1 MRQIS
6 INTICTLSVT
16 AAIVAV
22 ITVLV
27 IYVSTSSYR
36 MVAGVQTE
44 ALNEASK
51 TVARSAEIYIQQS
64 VDVATI
70 LSRQEPVLKAFAGQ
84 PQEAQEL
91 LTSYVKSLPGYWSF
105 LLFDLKGR
113 IVAGVNSDMGDLTG
127 GNRADRDYA
136 RQIFS
141 GKDVALSESVM
152 KAESGDVLIYVVA
165 KAVRGK
171 DGAVLGAVAVC
182 PRWTDFT
189 EKTIDPIRLGRR
201 GYGFTIDQSGRF
213 ISHSMDKKL
222 LLQDYSKEKFIQDA
236 LAKGSGTFSYEWKGE
251 DKFMSVAKI
260 PATGWLVCMSA
271 YDSELTA
278 PAADQRSVLYMVG
291 LGAVILLTLVIRVV
305 NRKLV
310 FAPLQQL
317 TDFTE
322 AVARGDFKAVLAG
335 KYRAEMKRF
344 AGHLC
349 TMVDELKKR
358 LGFAQGV
365 LNGIPT
371 PCYIVDSDFK
381 VTWLNEQVCS
391 LLGKPDPKDTYLGQ
405 RSGLFSRGDANHETL
420 SDRAI
425 KERKAL
431 NREFDYTAQS
441 GKQLRVSVQ
450 TTPFFDLDGGMLGSI
465 TFWTDLTEIYGQKTR
480 IEAQNAAIAQTAVEV
495 SQVAETIATASQ
507 QLSQQIAHSSEGA
520 REQSGRV
527 SDTANAVEEMNA
539 TILEVARSAS
549 ATSENAEK
557 AKLKAQD
564 GARLVEEVS
573 AAVQS
578 IRNEAGQMTDSMRS
592 LGEQAQGIGA
602 IMGVISDIADQ
613 TNLLALNAAI
623 EAARA
628 GEAGRGFAVV
638 ADEVRKLA
646 EKTAHATTE
655 VRTAIG
661 GIQSGTNTAA
671 AQMDAAVERVTQA
684 TGLAQRSGE
693 ALAEIVKMV
702 ESAGDQVRSIA
713 TAAEQQSATSEEI
726 NRAVSSISV
735 IATETD
741 DAMAQSTEAVEAL
754 VAQTQ
759 KLEQLIAALRSS

>member
-6 INTICTLSVT
+6 INSICTLSVA

-27 IYVSTSSYR
+27 IYVSTSSYH

-44 ALNEASK
+44 ALDETSK
-51 TVARSAEIYIQQS
+51 IVARSAEIYIKQS
-64 VDVATI
+64 IDVASI
-70 LSRQEPVLKAFAGQ
+70 LARQKSVQDAFAGQ
-84 PQEAQEL
+84 PQAAQDL
-91 LTSYVKSLPGYWSF
+91 LRGYVKALPGYWSF

-113 IVAGVNSDMGDLTG
+113 IVAGVNADMADLTG
-127 GNRADRDYA
+127 GDRADRDYA

-141 GKDVALSESVM
+141 GKDVAISESVM
-152 KAESGDVLIYVVA
+152 KATSGDVLIYVVA
-165 KAVRGK
+165 KAVHGS
-171 DGAVLGAVAVC
+171 DGALIGAVAAC

-189 EKTIDPIRLGRR
+189 EKTIDPIRMGRR
-201 GYGFTIDQSGRF
+201 GYGFTLDKSGRF

-222 LLQDYSKEKFIQDA
+222 LLQDYSKETFIRDA
-236 LAKGSGTFSYEWKGE
+236 LAKGSGTFRYEWKGE
-251 DKFMSVAKI
+251 DKFMSVSKV
-260 PATGWLVCMSA
+260 PSTGWLVCMSA

-278 PAADQRSVLYMVG
+278 PAAEQRTVLYIVG
-291 LGAVILLTLVIRVV
+291 VCAVLLLTLVIRFVTG
-305 NRKLV
+305 RLV
-310 FAPLQQL
+310 FGPLQRL
-317 TDFTE
+317 TDFTG
-322 AVARGDFKAVLAG
+322 AVAGGDFKAELSG
-335 KYRAEMKRF
+335 RYRAEMQRF
-344 AGHLC
+344 ASNLC
-349 TMVDELKKR
+349 AMVNELKKR

-371 PCYIVDSDFK
+371 PCFIVGSDFT
-381 VTWLNEQVCS
+381 VTWLNDQACN
-391 LLGKPDPKDTYLGQ
+391 LLGRSGPKDTYLGQ
-405 RSGLFSRGDANHETL
+405 PSGQFTRGDASYETL
-420 SDRAI
+420 SDKAI
-425 KERKAL
+425 KERKPL
-431 NREFDYTAQS
+431 GSEFDFINQR
-441 GKQLRVSVQ
+441 GENLRVSVQ
-450 TTPFFDLDGGMLGSI
+450 TTPFYDLDGGMLGSI
-465 TFWTDLTEIYGQKTR
+465 SFWTDLTEIYGQKTR

-495 SQVAETIATASQ
+495 SQVAESIATASQ
-507 QLSQQIAHSSEGA
+507 QLSRQVAHSSRGA
-520 REQSGRV
+520 REQRGRV
-527 SDTANAVEEMNA
+527 TDTANAVEEMNA

-557 AKLKAQD
+557 AKHKAQD
-564 GARLVEEVS
+564 GARLVEEVGV
-573 AAVQS
+573 AVES
-578 IRNEAGQMTDSMRS
+578 IRTEAGQMTDSMRR

-628 GEAGRGFAVV
+628 GDAGRGFAVV

-655 VRTAIG
+655 VRTAIS

-671 AQMDAAVERVTQA
+671 GQMDAAAERVAQA

-693 ALAEIVKMV
+693 ALAEIVEMV

-735 IATETD
+735 IASETD
-741 DAMAQSTEAVEAL
+741 QAMAQSTEAVEAL

>member
-6 INTICTLSVT
+6 ISTICTLSVT
-16 AAIVAV
+16 TAIIAV
-22 ITVLV
+22 IAVLV
-27 IYVSTSSYR
+27 VYVSTSSYR
-36 MVAGVQTE
+36 MVAGVQLE
-44 ALNEASK
+44 ALDEASK

-64 VDVATI
+64 VDVATV
-70 LSRQEPVLKAFAGQ
+70 LSRQTEIVNAFSGQ
-84 PQEAQEL
+84 NKEAQAL
-91 LTSYVKSLPGYWSF
+91 LGGYAKALPGYWAF
-105 LLFDLKGR
+105 LVFDLKGR
-113 IVAGVNSDMGDLTG
+113 IIAGVNGDMTDLTG
-127 GNRADRDYA
+127 GSRADQDYA
-136 RQIFS
+136 RKIFS
-141 GKDVALSESVM
+141 GNDTALSDSVM
-152 KAESGDVLIYVVA
+152 KAESGNVLIFAAA
-165 KAVRGK
+165 KAVHGK
-171 DGAVLGAVAVC
+171 DGALLGGVAVC

-189 EKTIDPIRLGRR
+189 AKTIDPLRFGQR
-201 GYGFTIDQSGRF
+201 GYGFTIDRNGHF

-236 LAKGSGTFSYEWKGE
+236 LAKGSGTFSYVWKGE
-251 DKFMSVAKI
+251 DKFMAVSTV

-278 PAADQRSVLYMVG
+278 SASDQRLVLYIVG
-291 LGAVILLTLVIRVV
+291 LGAVLLLNMILGVLSKTM
-305 NRKLV
+305 V
-310 FAPLQQL
+310 FKPLQRL

-322 AVARGDFKAVLAG
+322 AVAGGNFKVELTG
-335 KYRAEMKRF
+335 SYRAEMQRF

-349 TMVDELKKR
+349 VMVDELKKR

-371 PCYIVDSDFK
+371 PCFIINSDFK
-381 VTWLNEQVCS
+381 VTWLNDQMCS
-391 LLGKPDPKDTYLGQ
+391 LLDKPSPKDTYLGL
-405 RSGLFSRGDANHETL
+405 RSGEFTRGDAAHETL
-420 SDRAI
+420 SDTAI
-425 KERKAL
+425 KERKSL
-431 NREFDYTAQS
+431 SREYDFTAQS
-441 GKQLRVSVQ
+441 GKELRVSVQ
-450 TTPFFDLDGGMLGSI
+450 TTPFYDLDGGMLGSI
-465 TFWTDLTEIYGQKTR
+465 SFWTDLSEIYGQKTR

-495 SQVAETIATASQ
+495 SHVAENIATASQ
-507 QLSQQIAHSSEGA
+507 QLSRQIAQSSQGA

-539 TILEVARSAS
+539 TILEVAKSAS
-549 ATSENAEK
+549 VTSENADK
-557 AKLKAQD
+557 AKQKAQD
-564 GARLVEEVS
+564 GAKLVEEVGD
-573 AAVQS
+573 AVQS
-578 IRNEAGQMTDSMRS
+578 IRTEAGQMTDSMRL

-628 GEAGRGFAVV
+628 GDAGRGFAVV

-655 VRTAIG
+655 VRTAIS

-671 AQMDAAVERVTQA
+671 AQMDAAVERVTVA

-693 ALAEIVKMV
+693 ALVEIVEMV

-735 IATETD
+735 IASETD
-741 DAMAQSTEAVEAL
+741 SAMAQSTEAVNAL
-754 VAQTQ
+754 VEQTQ
-759 KLEQLIAALRSS
+759 KLEQLIAALRTS

>member
-1 MRQIS
+1 MRQVS
-6 INTICTLSVT
+6 INSICTLSVT

-44 ALNEASK
+44 ALDEASK
-51 TVARSAEIYIQQS
+51 IVARSAEIYINQS
-64 VDVATI
+64 IDVASM
-70 LSRQEPVLKAFAGQ
+70 LARQDAVLDAFSGH
-84 PQEAQEL
+84 PQAAQEL
-91 LTSYVKSLPGYWSF
+91 MRGYVKVLPGYWSF

-113 IVAGVNSDMGDLTG
+113 ILAGVNADMGDLTG
-127 GNRADRDYA
+127 GERGDRDYA
-136 RQIFS
+136 KQIFS

-152 KAESGDVLIYVVA
+152 KAASGDVLIYVA
-165 KAVRGK
+165 ARAVRGK
-171 DGAVLGAVAVC
+171 DGALLGAVAVC

-189 EKTIDPIRLGRR
+189 AKTIDPIRLGRR
-201 GYGFTIDQSGRF
+201 GYGFTLDKAGRF

-236 LAKGSGTFSYEWKGE
+236 LATGNGTFRYEWRGE
-251 DKFMSVAKI
+251 DKFMSVSKI
-260 PATGWLVCMSA
+260 PLTGWLVCMSA
-271 YDSELTA
+271 YDAELTA
-278 PAADQRSVLYMVG
+278 PAADQRTVLYLVG
-291 LGAVILLTLVIRVV
+291 VCAVILLTLVIRFV
-305 NRKLV
+305 NSRLV
-310 FAPLQQL
+310 FGPLQRL
-317 TDFTE
+317 TDFTG
-322 AVARGDFKAVLAG
+322 AVASGNFKAELAG
-335 KYRAEMKRF
+335 RYRAEMQRF
-344 AGHLC
+344 ASNLC

-371 PCYIVDSDFK
+371 PCFIIDSDFK
-381 VTWLNEQVCS
+381 VTWLNDQMCA
-391 LLGKPDPKDTYLGQ
+391 LLGKPDPKESYLGL
-405 RSGLFSRGDANHETL
+405 RSGQFTRGDANHETL
-420 SDRAI
+420 SDTAI
-425 KERKAL
+425 KEGKAL
-431 NREFDYTAQS
+431 SREYDFAAQS
-441 GKQLRVSVQ
+441 GKQLRVTVQ
-450 TTPFFDLDGGMLGSI
+450 TTPFYDLDGGLLGSI
-465 TFWTDLTEIYGQKTR
+465 TFWTDLSEIYGQKTR

-495 SQVAETIATASQ
+495 SQVAENISAASQ
-507 QLSQQIAHSSEGA
+507 QLSRQIAHSSQGA
-520 REQSGRV
+520 RDQSGRV

-557 AKLKAQD
+557 AKQKAQD
-564 GARLVEEVS
+564 GARLVEEVG

-578 IRNEAGQMTDSMRS
+578 IRDEAGQMTASMRG
-592 LGEQAQGIGA
+592 LGEQAHGIGA

-628 GEAGRGFAVV
+628 GDAGRGFAVV

-655 VRTAIG
+655 VRTAIS
-661 GIQSGTNTAA
+661 GIQGGTNTAA
-671 AQMDAAVERVTQA
+671 AQMDAAADRVA
-684 TGLAQRSGE
+684 AAVVLAQRSGE
-693 ALAEIVKMV
+693 ALSEIVDMV
-702 ESAGDQVRSIA
+702 ELAGDQVRSIA

-735 IATETD
+735 IASETD
-741 DAMAQSTEAVEAL
+741 SAMAQSTDAVDAL
-754 VAQTQ
+754 VKQTK
-759 KLEQLIAALRSS
+759 KLEQLIAALRTS

>member
-1 MRQIS
+1 MRQVS
-6 INTICTLSVT
+6 INSICTLSVT

-22 ITVLV
+22 IAVLV

-44 ALNEASK
+44 ALDETSK
-51 TVARSAEIYIQQS
+51 IVARSAEIYINQS
-64 VDVATI
+64 IDVASI
-70 LSRQEPVLKAFAGQ
+70 LARQQPVQDAFAGQ
-84 PQEAQEL
+84 PQAAQDL
-91 LTSYVKSLPGYWSF
+91 LRGYVKALPGYWSF

-113 IVAGVNSDMGDLTG
+113 IVAGVNADMGDLTG
-127 GNRADRDYA
+127 GDRADRDYA

-152 KAESGDVLIYVVA
+152 KAASGNVLIYVAA
-165 KAVRGK
+165 KAVHGSK
-171 DGAVLGAVAVC
+171 GELLGAVAVC

-201 GYGFTIDQSGRF
+201 GYGFTLDKAGRF

-222 LLQDYSKEKFIQDA
+222 LLQDYSKEQFIKDA
-236 LAKGSGTFSYEWKGE
+236 LATGSGTFKYEWKGE

-260 PATGWLVCMSA
+260 PSTGWLVCMSA

-278 PAADQRSVLYMVG
+278 PAADQRSVLYVVG
-291 LGAVILLTLVIRVV
+291 ICAVLLLTLVIRFV
-305 NRKLV
+305 NGRLV
-310 FAPLQQL
+310 FGPLQRL

-322 AVARGDFKAVLAG
+322 AVAGGDFKAQLSG
-335 KYRAEMKRF
+335 RYRAEMQRF
-344 AGHLC
+344 ASHLC
-349 TMVDELKKR
+349 AMVDELKKR

-371 PCYIVDSDFK
+371 PCFIVGGDFK
-381 VTWLNEQVCS
+381 VTWLNDQVCS
-391 LLGKPDPKDTYLGQ
+391 LLGKPGPKDAYLGQ
-405 RSGLFSRGDANHETL
+405 RSGQFTRGDDTYETL
-420 SDRAI
+420 SDKAI
-425 KERKAL
+425 REGKAL
-431 NREFDYTAQS
+431 GREYDFIAPS
-441 GKQLRVSVQ
+441 GNQLRVSVQ
-450 TTPFFDLDGGMLGSI
+450 TTPFYDLDGGMLGSI

-495 SQVAETIATASQ
+495 SQVAESIATASQ
-507 QLSQQIAHSSEGA
+507 QLSRQVAHSSQGA
-520 REQSGRV
+520 REQRGRV

-549 ATSENAEK
+549 STSENADK
-557 AKLKAQD
+557 AKHKAQD
-564 GARLVEEVS
+564 GAKLVEKVG
-573 AAVQS
+573 AAVDS
-578 IRNEAGQMTDSMRS
+578 IRAEAGQMTDSMRR

-628 GEAGRGFAVV
+628 GDAGRGFAVV

-655 VRTAIG
+655 VRTAIS

-671 AQMDAAVERVTQA
+671 AQMDAAAERVAEA
-684 TGLAQRSGE
+684 TGLAQQSGE
-693 ALAEIVKMV
+693 ALVEIVEMV
-702 ESAGDQVRSIA
+702 ELAGDQVRSIA

-735 IATETD
+735 IASETD

-754 VAQTQ
+754 VAQAK
-759 KLEQLIAALRSS
+759 KLEQLTAALRSS

>member
-152 KAESGDVLIYVVA
+152 KAASGDVLIYVAA

-171 DGAVLGAVAVC
+171 DGALLGAVAVC

-291 LGAVILLTLVIRVV
+291 LGAVVLLTLVIRVV

-495 SQVAETIATASQ
+495 SQVAETIATAFAADRAFE
-507 QLSQQIAHSSEGA
+507 L
-520 REQSGRV
+520 GR
-527 SDTANAVEEMNA
+527 
-539 TILEVARSAS
+539 
-549 ATSENAEK
+549 
-557 AKLKAQD
+557 
-564 GARLVEEVS
+564 
-573 AAVQS
+573 
-578 IRNEAGQMTDSMRS
+578 
-592 LGEQAQGIGA
+592 
-602 IMGVISDIADQ
+602 
-613 TNLLALNAAI
+613 
-623 EAARA
+623 ARA
-628 GEAGRGFAVV
+628 EWPRERHRQCRGR
-638 ADEVRKLA
+638 DER
-646 EKTAHATTE
+646 HN
-655 VRTAIG
+655 
-661 GIQSGTNTAA
+661 S
-671 AQMDAAVERVTQA
+671 
-684 TGLAQRSGE
+684 
-693 ALAEIVKMV
+693 
-702 ESAGDQVRSIA
+702 
-713 TAAEQQSATSEEI
+713 
-726 NRAVSSISV
+726 
-735 IATETD
+735 
-741 DAMAQSTEAVEAL
+741 
-754 VAQTQ
+754 
-759 KLEQLIAALRSS
+759 

>member
-1 MRQIS
+1 MRQVS
-6 INTICTLSVT
+6 IKTICTISIT
-16 AAIVAV
+16 AAVIAV
-22 ITVLV
+22 VSVLV
-27 IYVSTSSYR
+27 FYVSTSSYR

-44 ALNEASK
+44 ALAETSK
-51 TVARSAEIYIQQS
+51 IVARAAEIYINQS
-64 VDVATI
+64 KDVATM
-70 LSRQEPVLKAFAGQ
+70 LARQKPVLDAFAGQ
-84 PQEAQEL
+84 PQEAQAL
-91 LTSYVKSLPGYWSF
+91 LRDSIKALPGYWSF
-105 LLFDLKGR
+105 LLLDPKGR
-113 IVAGVNSDMGDLTG
+113 VIAGINADMKDLTG
-127 GNRADRDYA
+127 EDRGNRDYA
-136 RQIFS
+136 RQILS

-152 KAESGDVLIYVVA
+152 RASSGDALIFVVA
-165 KAVRGK
+165 KAVHGK
-171 DGAVLGAVAVC
+171 DGALLGAVAVC

-189 EKTIDPIRLGRR
+189 EKSIDPIRLGQR
-201 GYGFTIDQSGRF
+201 GYGFTLDKSGRF

-222 LLQDYSKEKFIQDA
+222 LLQDYSKETFIRDA
-236 LAKGSGTFSYEWKGE
+236 LAKGNGTFTYVWKGE
-251 DKFMSVAKI
+251 DKFMSVATV
-260 PATGWLVCMSA
+260 PSTGWIVCMSA
-271 YDSELTA
+271 YDTELTA
-278 PAADQRSVLYMVG
+278 PAAAQRTVLYIVG
-291 LGAVILLTLVIRVV
+291 VCAVILLNVILAILS
-305 NRKLV
+305 KQLV
-310 FAPLQQL
+310 FNPLQRL

-322 AVARGDFKAVLAG
+322 AVAQGNFKATLAG
-335 KYRAEMKRF
+335 KYRAEMLRF
-344 AGHLC
+344 SEHLC
-349 TMVDELKKR
+349 VMVDELKKR

-371 PCYIVDSDFK
+371 PCYIVGSDFK
-381 VTWLNEQVCS
+381 LLWLNDQVCS
-391 LLGKPDPKDTYLGQ
+391 LLGKPEPKDSYLGM
-405 RSGLFSRGDANHETL
+405 RSGQFSRGDDSHETL

-431 NREFDYTAQS
+431 NRELDFTTPA

-450 TTPFFDLDGGMLGSI
+450 TTPFYDLDGGMLGSI
-465 TFWTDLTEIYGQKTR
+465 TFWTDLTELYGQKTR

-495 SQVAETIATASQ
+495 SHVAENIATASQ
-507 QLSQQIAHSSEGA
+507 QLSRQVAHSSQGA
-520 REQSGRV
+520 REQRGRV

-549 ATSENAEK
+549 ATSENADK
-557 AKLKAQD
+557 AKHKAQD
-564 GARLVEEVS
+564 GARLVEDVG
-573 AAVQS
+573 AAVES
-578 IRNEAGQMTDSMRS
+578 IRAEAGQMTDSMRR

-628 GEAGRGFAVV
+628 GDAGRGFAVV

-655 VRTAIG
+655 VRTAIS

-671 AQMDAAVERVTQA
+671 AQMDAAAERVAQA

-693 ALAEIVKMV
+693 ALAEIVSMV

-735 IATETD
+735 IASETD
-741 DAMAQSTEAVEAL
+741 EAMAQSTQAVEAL
-754 VAQTQ
+754 VTQ
-759 KLEQLIAALRSS
+759 AKKLEQLIAALRSN

>member
-152 KAESGDVLIYVVA
+152 KATSGDVLIYVAA

-171 DGAVLGAVAVC
+171 DGALLGAVAVC

-291 LGAVILLTLVIRVV
+291 LGAVVLLTLVIRVV

-381 VTWLNEQVCS
+381 VTWLNDQICN

-405 RSGLFSRGDANHETL
+405 RSGLFTRGDATRETF

-431 NREFDYTAQS
+431 NQEFDYTAQS
-441 GKQLRVSVQ
+441 GKQ
-450 TTPFFDLDGGMLGSI
+450 
-465 TFWTDLTEIYGQKTR
+465 
-480 IEAQNAAIAQTAVEV
+480 
-495 SQVAETIATASQ
+495 
-507 QLSQQIAHSSEGA
+507 
-520 REQSGRV
+520 
-527 SDTANAVEEMNA
+527 
-539 TILEVARSAS
+539 
-549 ATSENAEK
+549 
-557 AKLKAQD
+557 
-564 GARLVEEVS
+564 
-573 AAVQS
+573 
-578 IRNEAGQMTDSMRS
+578 
-592 LGEQAQGIGA
+592 
-602 IMGVISDIADQ
+602 
-613 TNLLALNAAI
+613 
-623 EAARA
+623 
-628 GEAGRGFAVV
+628 
-638 ADEVRKLA
+638 
-646 EKTAHATTE
+646 
-655 VRTAIG
+655 
-661 GIQSGTNTAA
+661 
-671 AQMDAAVERVTQA
+671 
-684 TGLAQRSGE
+684 
-693 ALAEIVKMV
+693 
-702 ESAGDQVRSIA
+702 
-713 TAAEQQSATSEEI
+713 
-726 NRAVSSISV
+726 
-735 IATETD
+735 
-741 DAMAQSTEAVEAL
+741 
-754 VAQTQ
+754 
-759 KLEQLIAALRSS
+759 